1 MNVAA
6 PIPTTGRAARLY
18 LRQGHYRGTTAAM
31 APGYVQG
38 NLVILPR
45 DFALEFLQFCQRNPK
60 PCPVLGVSEPGDPR
74 LPKLGQ
80 DLDIRTDL
88 PLYRVWRN
96 GRIAAEVP
104 DILDLWQ
111 ADLVSFVLGCS
122 FSFDH
127 ALMAEGIRLRYIE
140 EGTPAPAFATNIP
153 TAPAGR
159 FHGPLVVSM
168 RPLKPADAI
177 RAIQI
182 CSRFPGAHGA
192 PIHLGSPQLIGIKDL
207 DRPEFGCPVEVK
219 EDEIPVFWACGAT
232 PQAVVATSALPFCIT
247 HGAATMLVT
256 DLRLSDLA
264 IF

>member
-1 MNVAA
+1 MNVTT

-18 LRQGHYRGTTAAM
+18 LRQGRYRGTTAAM

-45 DFALEFLQFCQRNPK
+45 EPAWDFLQFCQRNPK
-60 PCPVLGVSEPGDPR
+60 PCPVLGVSEPGDPH
-74 LPKLGQ
+74 LPQLGQ

-88 PLYRVWRN
+88 PLYRVWRD

-111 ADLVSFVLGCS
+111 ADLVGFVLGCS

-127 ALMAEGIRLRYIE
+127 ALMAEGIALRYID
-140 EGTPAPAFATNIP
+140 EGTPAPAFVTSIP

-182 CSRFPGAHGA
+182 SSRFPGAHGA
-192 PIHLGSPQLIGIKDL
+192 PIHLGSPQRIGIKNL
-207 DRPEFGCPVEVK
+207 NQPEFGSPVAVN

-232 PQAVVATSALPFCIT
+232 PQAVVAASALPFCIT
-247 HGAATMLVT
+247 HAAATMLVT
-256 DLRLSDLA
+256 DLRLGDLA